1 MHLLKLCSLLLLDC
15 CLALTT
21 LKYPDDI
28 SEASPLPPLPEMS
41 LKGNQV
47 VLEYPAIFEPVIV
60 KTDIDDKGFFVVDY
74 EGPSHL
80 IKQAKAQFVIWSPVA
95 GIFLKEG
102 AAGGAAGGATANTGT
117 VTSSDS
123 GTLRPLHSAR
133 KRPIKR
139 KSMDKAPE
147 VMTEEEEKG
156 SISTI
161 MRHARR
167 AIANADESMK
177 EKRLIGIVD
186 GLTSKKLELYGNE
199 YGLERTESGE
209 WTVNEAID
217 DDIAE
222 KFAFPRMNRASADGG
237 AWSGMQADLTA
248 PTGPTEITDEE
259 NTTFGNPKREESEE
273 HFPDVLPGLR
283 CRGDEQ
289 HHVPGPLSD
298 GSLRAWLGLGVFF
311 RGDHHHGRHPRPGSS
326 SPILFK
332 PF

>member
-1 MHLLKLCSLLLLDC
+1 
-15 CLALTT
+15 
-21 LKYPDDI
+21 
-28 SEASPLPPLPEMS
+28 
-41 LKGNQV
+41 
-47 VLEYPAIFEPVIV
+47 
-60 KTDIDDKGFFVVDY
+60 
-74 EGPSHL
+74 
-80 IKQAKAQFVIWSPVA
+80 
-95 GIFLKEG
+95 
-102 AAGGAAGGATANTGT
+102 
-117 VTSSDS
+117 
-123 GTLRPLHSAR
+123 
-133 KRPIKR
+133 
-139 KSMDKAPE
+139 MDKAPE

-222 KFAFPRMNRASADGG
+222 KFAFPRMNSASADGG

-259 NTTFGNPKREESEE
+259 NTTFGNPKREEQEE
-273 HFPDVLPGLR
+273 NMDDMFK
-283 CRGDEQ
+283 
-289 HHVPGPLSD
+289 PLSMRVTTDD
-298 GSLRAWLGLGVFF
+298 GEAVLDMKEGKAILRYPGKEKNHDEDENDVVQAT
-311 RGDHHHGRHPRPGSS
+311 RDDHV
-326 SPILFK
+326 L
-332 PF
+332 